1 MISKRIGLKRE
12 REFIAISQKYNL
24 GASDYNYSGLKLGL
38 PHNLQ
43 IKFLGITKP

>member
-1 MISKRIGLKRE
+1 MVSKRIGLTRE
-12 REFIAISQKYNL
+12 REFIAISQKHNL
-24 GASDYNYSGLKLGL
+24 RASDYNYSGLKLGL